1 MQCKWE
7 NSIIS
12 RQVYMI
18 RFFETPL
25 SYDCVSNLELFYVW
39 GTSVDGQFGW
49 GGTGLKWYQARPK
62 VISGGTEI
70 HRRV

>member
-1 MQCKWE
+1 MGE
-7 NSIIS
+7 FDYRSPGLYDS
-12 RQVYMI
+12 FLRHHFLMTVFLTSM
-18 RFFETPL
+18 FFG
-25 SYDCVSNLELFYVW
+25 

-62 VISGGTEI
+62 VNSGGTEI

>member
-1 MQCKWE
+1 MTVFLTWNVC
-7 NSIIS
+7 I
-12 RQVYMI
+12 
-18 RFFETPL
+18 L
-25 SYDCVSNLELFYVW
+25 

-62 VISGGTEI
+62 VNSGGTEI

>member
-1 MQCKWE
+1 MTVFLT
-7 NSIIS
+7 S
-12 RQVYMI
+12 V
-18 RFFETPL
+18 FF
-25 SYDCVSNLELFYVW
+25 W

-62 VISGGTEI
+62 VNSGGTEI